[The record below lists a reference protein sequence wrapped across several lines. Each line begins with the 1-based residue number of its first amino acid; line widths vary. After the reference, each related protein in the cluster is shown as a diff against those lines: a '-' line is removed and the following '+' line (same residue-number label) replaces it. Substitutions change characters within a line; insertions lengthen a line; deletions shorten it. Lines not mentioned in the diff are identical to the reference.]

1 MKSYDAPCAG
11 TVQIMGHQK
20 NPARTADMVEI
31 WILSVKRGKTSR
43 ITEKTCSRILHPE
56 TLVQTKSKFFDRITN
71 SSPLAADVATR
82 GSIAGKRVQMK
93 VFFCG
98 KRYLVEGHF
107 SRGLA
112 CHIALRSK
120 ERTQGGCL
128 GCRHPQHNGTSPSPC
143 RGVTSGARQAQGAG
157 GNHTIWNFNYI
168 ILLRMIWL
176 SGWA

>member
-82 GSIAGKRVQMK
+82 GSIAGKHVQMK
-93 VFFCG
+93 VFSAV
-98 KRYLVEGHF
+98 KRCLVEGH
-107 SRGLA
+107 SPRGLA
-112 CHIALRSK
+112 CHTALR
-120 ERTQGGCL
+120 EQGEGARRMS
-128 GCRHPQHNGTSPSPC
+128 GVQEYKHNDIILIIFWASPSP
-143 RGVTSGARQAQGAG
+143 
-157 GNHTIWNFNYI
+157 
-168 ILLRMIWL
+168 
-176 SGWA
+176 

>member
-93 VFFCG
+93 VFSAAKDTWLKDIF
-98 KRYLVEGHF
+98 RV
-107 SRGLA
+107 A
-112 CHIALRSK
+112 W
-120 ERTQGGCL
+120 
-128 GCRHPQHNGTSPSPC
+128 P
-143 RGVTSGARQAQGAG
+143 VT
-157 GNHTIWNFNYI
+157 
-168 ILLRMIWL
+168 LP
-176 SGWA
+176 

>member
-82 GSIAGKRVQMK
+82 GSIAGKHGEASPRL
-93 VFFCG
+93 CAGLPPLGLG
-98 KRYLVEGHF
+98 KTTLL
-107 SRGLA
+107 SIWDA
-112 CHIALRSK
+112 SALIR
-120 ERTQGGCL
+120 R
-128 GCRHPQHNGTSPSPC
+128 PD
-143 RGVTSGARQAQGAG
+143 AQGA
-157 GNHTIWNFNYI
+157 
-168 ILLRMIWL
+168 L
-176 SGWA
+176 